1 MPRSQPDSKRQTQS
15 SSSLRESEVETKPIA
30 LCLNRCSAKSQGDG
44 AVKAALCAQ
53 SEDGEN
59 KKDGFAKT
67 WSYIG
72 MVSG

>member
-1 MPRSQPDSKRQTQS
+1 MPRSQPDSKRHS
-15 SSSLRESEVETKPIA
+15 KLFSLRESEVETKPIA

-59 KKDGFAKT
+59 KKDGFAKA